1 MSELAIVLR
10 YVRNAQQYFV
20 RRTGRRRVDLA
31 GDPRLG
37 RSTPTKAD
45 RLITRIQSA
54 LKVNEENIDLT
65 TASVAVLLHRV
76 LFQLRV
82 QVNAATCDIQL
93 AGPCRKTVLLDG
105 DLVATGR
112 DADKGRCVTDEP
124 AIDLDICSGR

>member
-20 RRTGRRRVDLA
+20 RRTGRQRVDLA

-54 LKVNEENIDLT
+54 LKVNEENIDLPLHLSQSYC
-65 TASVAVLLHRV
+65 TAFFSNSA
-76 LFQLRV
+76 F
-82 QVNAATCDIQL
+82 
-93 AGPCRKTVLLDG
+93 K
-105 DLVATGR
+105 
-112 DADKGRCVTDEP
+112 
-124 AIDLDICSGR
+124 